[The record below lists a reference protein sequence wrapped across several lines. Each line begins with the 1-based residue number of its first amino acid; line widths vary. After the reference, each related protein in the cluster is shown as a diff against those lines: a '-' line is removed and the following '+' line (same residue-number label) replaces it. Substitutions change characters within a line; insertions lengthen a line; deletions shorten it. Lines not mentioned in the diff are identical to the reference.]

1 MTPAIQHVAET
12 GSTNADV
19 AALARA
25 GAPEGSWIRADAQTG
40 GRGRQGRP
48 WVSPPGNFYGS
59 TLVRRLPGDPPA
71 SSLAFVAAV
80 ALDALLQAWV
90 GADRLSIK
98 WPNDLL
104 VDGAKLSGI
113 LLEGADDAVVVGIGV
128 NLAHHP
134 IGLDRPT
141 ISLAG
146 LGLSPP
152 SPADFAE
159 ELAASF
165 SAWLGR
171 WRGEGLAVILSRWQM
186 RAHPIGTALRVQAPE
201 GVLEGLFDGL
211 TPEGALKLRCPD
223 GHVHH
228 VHAGDVFLL

>member
-1 MTPAIQHVAET
+1 MTPNIRHIAET
-12 GSTNADV
+12 GSTNADA

-59 TLVRRLPGDPPA
+59 TFVRRLSGDPPP

-80 ALDALLQAWV
+80 ALDALLQAWT
-90 GADRLSIK
+90 GPERLSIK

-134 IGLDRPT
+134 LGLDRAT
-141 ISLAG
+141 TSLAG
-146 LGLSPP
+146 LGLAPP

-159 ELAASF
+159 ELASSF
-165 SAWLGR
+165 AAWLGR
-171 WRGEGLAVILSRWQM
+171 WRGEGLPAILDRWQS
-186 RAHPIGTALRVQAPE
+186 RAHPIGTALRVQAPD
-201 GVLEGLFDGL
+201 GAVEGLFDGL
-211 TPEGALKLRCPD
+211 SPEGALKLRCPD
-223 GHVHH
+223 GHVHQ